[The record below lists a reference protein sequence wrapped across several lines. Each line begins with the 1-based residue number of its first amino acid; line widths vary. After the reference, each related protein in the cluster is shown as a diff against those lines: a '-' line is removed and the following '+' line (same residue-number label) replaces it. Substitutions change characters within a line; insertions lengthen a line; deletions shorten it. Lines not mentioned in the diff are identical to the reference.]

1 MISIRTYHG
10 NAGLVLQSK
19 FDLAYHW
26 PRRHEFPIWVDIEY
40 PIEAD
45 LKQLV
50 DICEFHPL
58 TVDDTVSP
66 HHQPKI
72 DEFDDYLFLVFRS
85 VSPVT
90 DEYDM
95 CYTPERHT
103 REYCSTMKL
112 AVYLGKD
119 FLVTIHDKQVP
130 AVVEMAKFVDTRNLA
145 YEQHLD
151 QILHGIVDR
160 LIDGVFPVLE
170 QLEDEVELIE
180 DEIFADPKPVQLSQI
195 LKLKRELLNLRR
207 LISPQREMLS
217 RLSRR
222 EDLPYIQPRTAI
234 YFRDVYDHAVRI
246 EEAAIILTD
255 FASGVAEAY
264 LSVASNRMN
273 EAMRVLTVLSTIF
286 MPLTFIAGIYG
297 MNFDYMPELKMTW
310 FYPFLW
316 LLMIAIALA
325 MLVFFRRKKWL

>member
-1 MISIRTYHG
+1 MVCPFRPG
-10 NAGLVLQSK
+10 RGGKQSRPYRGEK
-19 FDLAYHW
+19 KWGRHW
-26 PRRHEFPIWVDIEY
+26 ILGCK
-40 PIEAD
+40 AD
-45 LKQLV
+45 
-50 DICEFHPL
+50 
-58 TVDDTVSP
+58 
-66 HHQPKI
+66 
-72 DEFDDYLFLVFRS
+72 
-85 VSPVT
+85 
-90 DEYDM
+90 
-95 CYTPERHT
+95 
-103 REYCSTMKL
+103 
-112 AVYLGKD
+112 VYKR
-119 FLVTIHDKQVP
+119 Q
-130 AVVEMAKFVDTRNLA
+130 
-145 YEQHLD
+145 
-151 QILHGIVDR
+151 IVDR

-316 LLMIAIALA
+316 VVMIVIAAA
-325 MLVFFRRKKWL
+325 MLVFLSLIHI